1 MPVTY
6 WKPEQETSTPYSFH
20 HGDGCENHR
29 DVEFEFAASK
39 PGRKWRLCCG
49 IEQKMENSIDL
60 LLLLLTRD
68 PEIMDG
74 EENKIRP
81 HRNCRELMQDGG
93 WIQLILQANILGVVY
108 SYYLGPIFY
117 SLQKL

>member
-1 MPVTY
+1 MEIVLWNRT
-6 WKPEQETSTPYSFH
+6 KK
-20 HGDGCENHR
+20 G
-29 DVEFEFAASK
+29 EFNRFASAV
-39 PGRKWRLCCG
+39 
-49 IEQKMENSIDL
+49 IA
-60 LLLLLTRD
+60 RD

-81 HRNCRELMQDGG
+81 HRNCRESMQDRG